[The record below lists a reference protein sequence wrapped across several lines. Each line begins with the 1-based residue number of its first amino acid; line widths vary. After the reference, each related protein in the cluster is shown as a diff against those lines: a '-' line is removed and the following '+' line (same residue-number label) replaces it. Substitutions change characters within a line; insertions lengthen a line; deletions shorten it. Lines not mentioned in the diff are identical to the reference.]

1 MDAVGEADLRELF
14 PAKTNSLQTELN
26 LDKSAWE
33 APDEEQKTKINRAI
47 LSRIQK
53 ASQGKVKLGLDL
65 KGGTQFVV
73 QVEPKTDDKGNLQ
86 PVNADQLTQAMEIMR
101 RRVDA
106 FGVAEPLIQTSGED
120 KIIIQVPG
128 LAQADRDRARNTIS
142 QVAKLEFRL
151 THRDSDTLIRSAD
164 EFVPG
169 AELLSYDLDGT
180 PSPHFVLK
188 EVALSGSHPR
198 GAPRIPEGPAPEG
211 KRLCPRAARS
221 NLPRGEVT

>member
-1 MDAVGEADLRELF
+1 MNKIKKGDELSKDTWMDAVGEADLRELF

-86 PVNADQLTQAMEIMR
+86 PVNADQLTKAMEIMR
-101 RRVDA
+101 RRVDI
-106 FGVAEPLIQTSGED
+106 FGIPETLIKTSGVLVD
-120 KIIIQVPG
+120 AFLNKW
-128 LAQADRDRARNTIS
+128 
-142 QVAKLEFRL
+142 
-151 THRDSDTLIRSAD
+151 
-164 EFVPG
+164 
-169 AELLSYDLDGT
+169 ELLSQSNNT
-180 PSPHFVLK
+180 
-188 EVALSGSHPR
+188 EVF
-198 GAPRIPEGPAPEG
+198 
-211 KRLCPRAARS
+211 
-221 NLPRGEVT
+221 